1 MDKYYVYAHY
11 VDNKPVYIGKG
22 SGRRYKMPREY
33 NDHTSVIL
41 YNNIDEY
48 TALELEKWLINLI
61 GLDNLRNKYNFN
73 APSGLRDIYGKPTNS
88 NVIEMFNR
96 ATDGDM
102 EAILFIKSK
111 IPKIYK
117 SVVNKQQLNTGNNKW
132 K

>member
-22 SGRRYKMPREY
+22 TGRRYKMARDY
-33 NDHTSVIL
+33 NDHTSAIL

-48 TALELEKWLINLI
+48 TALDLERWLINLI
-61 GLDNLRNKYNFN
+61 GVDNLRNKNNYN
-73 APSGLRDIYGKPTNS
+73 AASGHRDIYGKATHS

-102 EAILFIKSK
+102 DAILFIKSK

-117 SVVNKQQLNTGNNKW
+117 TVVKKQQLRQVND
-132 K
+132 